1 MKRVG
6 DASHTGSAPPGKT
19 AKPSRLSRRTPAGGV
34 LRLALWTR
42 SSPFGT
48 RLDLGLDGAEPWQLY
63 YLYLLGEMRWG
74 FPVFGPLL
82 RKDDPDYMNT
92 AELQEREADWAAASA
107 ALAAPAAA
115 SAVVLLVKSTEGRRL
130 VLLLLLQARN
140 FDGRWAPVIPRAII
154 ITKLLAACCQHA
166 TASSTVTTRT
176 CASWH
181 ECGNNTTSFGMAKQ
195 LALDLDEHVTVHSDD
210 DDETSELTSPQP
222 AFLFN

>member
-107 ALAAPAAA
+107 ALAASAAA
-115 SAVVLLVKSTEGRRL
+115 SAAAAASELAFRSAHPTIGEIDLMIGNMRGVWCARVRRC
-130 VLLLLLQARN
+130 RSSM
-140 FDGRWAPVIPRAII
+140 
-154 ITKLLAACCQHA
+154 LLASGLSTCCLH
-166 TASSTVTTRT
+166 
-176 CASWH
+176 
-181 ECGNNTTSFGMAKQ
+181 
-195 LALDLDEHVTVHSDD
+195 
-210 DDETSELTSPQP
+210 
-222 AFLFN
+222 